1 MNQLLES
8 ALKYQAKGYSIIP
21 VNPSV
26 EEDKGKKPLI
36 KWEEFQSRIASTEE
50 IKAWWM
56 KYPKAMIGV
65 VCGKISNLISFDA
78 DTPEAINKIE
88 ELVPDSLSVPTV
100 QTPRG
105 GRHYDFQYSN
115 GIRNSN
121 NGLLHT
127 RGEGGFIIV
136 PPSCRSDGKAYAW
149 VHECAPPI
157 PPVVL
162 LKYLKDMQGLY
173 YSSTE
178 EKISGSH
185 TESQRSQ
192 QVIYNF
198 KDGIRD
204 DSLFHYA
211 NLMVKGG
218 GKSDEVLYV
227 LEILAGYCD
236 PPFPKNEVKEKIKSV
251 LKRAERRERNIAED
265 LREWI
270 EVTEGHFRVTDHHRE
285 SQVVTK
291 EDKHAVIVAIKRF
304 CEQGLIEKYGK
315 ERGVYR
321 RVEKDCQE
329 IDFLSVEDKPLQVV
343 WPFEIERFV
352 RTYPKNIVLI
362 AGVQNAGKTGFL
374 LNTAFENKDKF
385 KINYFSSEMAAME
398 LRIRLEK
405 FHRPLKEWKSVN
417 FRERSSNFVDVLEP
431 DEVNIIDFLEIT
443 EDFYKIAAILKEI
456 YEKLKNGI
464 AIVAIQKDPKKEYGR
479 GGTMGLEKPR
489 LYLNIEHGK
498 LEIIKAKN
506 WANVEINPNGLYR
519 EFKIVQGAKFIMV
532 DEWKSK
538 AGAKKEY
545 QNYQDKGDI

>member
-1 MNQLLES
+1 MNPILES

-21 VNPSV
+21 VNPSI
-26 EEDKGKKPLI
+26 EEDKGKKPLV
-36 KWEEFQSRIASTEE
+36 KWEEFQSRIGSQDE
-50 IKAWWM
+50 IKAWWV

-65 VCGKISNLISFDA
+65 VCGKVSNLISIDA
-78 DTPEAINKIE
+78 DTPEAVEKME
-88 ELVPDSLSVPTV
+88 ELLPDSLLVPTV

-105 GRHYDFQYSN
+105 GRHYDFQYSD

-127 RGEGGFIIV
+127 RGEGGYIIV
-136 PPSCRSDGKAYAW
+136 PPSCRSDGKAYTWAC
-149 VHECAPPI
+149 EGDPPI
-157 PPVVL
+157 LPAIL
-162 LKYLKDMQGLY
+162 LKYLKEY
-173 YSSTE
+173 AWFSSI
-178 EKISGSH
+178 EKE
-185 TESQRSQ
+185 TESHIKSQESQ

-198 KDGIRD
+198 QDGIRD
-204 DSLFHYA
+204 DSLFHFA
-211 NLMVKGG
+211 NIMIKGG
-218 GKSDEVLYV
+218 GKLNEVSYV
-227 LEILAGYCD
+227 LKILADYCQ
-236 PPFPKNEVKEKIKSV
+236 PPYPENEVEEKVKSA

-270 EVTEGHFRVTDHHRE
+270 GVTEGHFRVTDHHRE

-329 IDFLSVEDKPLQVV
+329 INFLDVEDKPLEII

-352 RTYPKNIVLI
+352 RTYPKNIIVI

-374 LNTAFENKDKF
+374 LNTAFENKEKF

-398 LRIRLEK
+398 LKIRLEK
-405 FHRPLKEWKSVN
+405 FHRPLKEWKAVN
-417 FRERSSNFVDVLEP
+417 FRERSSNFVDVIEP

-443 EDFYKIAAILKEI
+443 EEFYKIAAILKEI

-464 AIVAIQKDPKKEYGR
+464 VIIAIQKDPKKEYGR

-489 LYLNIEHGK
+489 LYLNIEYGK

-506 WANVEINPNGLYR
+506 WANVEINPNGLSR

-538 AGAKKEY
+538 DSKKPERKSWHERE
-545 QNYQDKGDI
+545 D